1 MAEYF
6 AEDAQTEVVLVAP
19 VGPILRTLI
28 SPKLLTHIPAA
39 SVEAKDEFH
48 IIMEYK
54 RDEKVSRVCCD
65 GHRVCLHCS
74 LSLSESVERA
84 DGTAGEPIHLLARQV
99 CTIPRNLPSIAADR
113 PI

>member
-1 MAEYF
+1 MLLFADVAQLRTGGNAALMAEYF

-19 VGPILRTLI
+19 VGPILRTLV

-74 LSLSESVERA
+74 LSL
-84 DGTAGEPIHLLARQV
+84 
-99 CTIPRNLPSIAADR
+99 
-113 PI
+113 